1 MRVWSEGGRAWR
13 MALGALQMKM
23 SFVVR
28 AAAGFGCD
36 RFAEAGW
43 FGVSDTANQ
52 TLREQA
58 GNAGAEGAI
67 G

>member
-1 MRVWSEGGRAWR
+1 